1 MGRTSFTLG
10 AGQHIDP
17 PIPHYLHGTVYFL
30 YDYRGAI
37 K

>member
-17 PIPHYLHGTVYFL
+17 PIPHYLHTFL